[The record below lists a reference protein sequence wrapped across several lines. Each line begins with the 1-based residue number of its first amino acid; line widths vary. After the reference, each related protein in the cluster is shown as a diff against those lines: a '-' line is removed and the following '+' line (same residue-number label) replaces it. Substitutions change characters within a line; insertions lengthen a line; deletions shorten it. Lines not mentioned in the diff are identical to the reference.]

1 MGDEHELVEVRARG
15 SKSSKGRTELII
27 NAWEKCML
35 TRSEEMRKGYF
46 NFKKD
51 RVGNET
57 KTWIPDARE
66 KYINSVI
73 AFDIGTTSIH
83 DEKYTNARKEIMK
96 NANECF
102 NHWGWKTFKL
112 LKTPLQ
118 NSYNQYQYTKK
129 YDGKIIMPEIG
140 DSGAFVEEVTPDG
153 KIYMKDWGDM
163 CHNYMQSLVL
173 IYDKLFAELVMLL
186 HRENY
191 LVGESYSDS

>member
-1 MGDEHELVEVRARG
+1 VESEHELVEVRAKG
-15 SKSSKGRTELII
+15 SKTSKGRKELII
-27 NAWEKCML
+27 NAWEKCMQ

-51 RVGNET
+51 RMGNES

-83 DEKYTNARKEIMK
+83 DSKYLMAKINIMK
-96 NANECF
+96 DAEKCF
-102 NHWGWKTFKL
+102 NKWGWKTFKI
-112 LKTPLQ
+112 KRTPIPQ
-118 NSYNQYQYTKK
+118 SYNQYQYVKED
-129 YDGKIIMPEIG
+129 DGKIIMPEVG
-140 DSGAFVEEVTPDG
+140 DKGAFVEDIEPNG
-153 KIYMKDWGDM
+153 NIYMRDWSAM

-173 IYDKLFAELVMLL
+173 IYDELFAELVLLL

-191 LVGESYSDS
+191 LIGETYKDT